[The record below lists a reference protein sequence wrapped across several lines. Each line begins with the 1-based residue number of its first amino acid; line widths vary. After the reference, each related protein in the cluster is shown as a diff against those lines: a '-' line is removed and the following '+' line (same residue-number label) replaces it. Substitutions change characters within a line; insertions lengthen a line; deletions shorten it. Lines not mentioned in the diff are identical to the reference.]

1 MEIEPKEE
9 ILDESNQIDGELSQ
23 DGSIE
28 LNDKTVEELKKI
40 AKEKNIKGY
49 STLSKNELIEAIR
62 ATK

>member
-1 MEIEPKEE
+1 MDIEPKEE
-9 ILDESNQIDGELSQ
+9 ILEESNQIEGELSQ
-23 DGSIE
+23 DGSVE
-28 LNDKTVEELKKI
+28 LNEKTVEELKKI

>member
-9 ILDESNQIDGELSQ
+9 ILEESNPIEGELSQ
-23 DGSIE
+23 DGSVE
-28 LNDKTVEELKKI
+28 LNEKTVEELKKI

>member
-1 MEIEPKEE
+1 MVE
-9 ILDESNQIDGELSQ
+9 ESNSIDSEISPDNSL
-23 DGSIE
+23 E

>member
-1 MEIEPKEE
+1 MIEE
-9 ILDESNQIDGELSQ
+9 LNQIESDLSK
-23 DGSIE
+23 DKLLS

-62 ATK
+62 ATE

>member
-9 ILDESNQIDGELSQ
+9 ILEESNQIDSELSQ

>member
-23 DGSIE
+23 DDSIE

>member
-49 STLSKNELIEAIR
+49 SSLSKNELIEAIR

>member
-9 ILDESNQIDGELSQ
+9 ILEESNQIEGELSQ
-23 DGSIE
+23 GGSVE
-28 LNDKTVEELKKI
+28 LNEKTVEELKKI

>member
-1 MEIEPKEE
+1 MGE
-9 ILDESNQIDGELSQ
+9 ESNPIDSEISSDNLL
-23 DGSIE
+23 E

-62 ATK
+62 ATE

>member
-1 MEIEPKEE
+1 ME
-9 ILDESNQIDGELSQ
+9 GELSQ
-23 DGSIE
+23 GGSVE
-28 LNDKTVEELKKI
+28 LNEKTVEELKKI

>member
-9 ILDESNQIDGELSQ
+9 ILEESNQIEGELSQ
-23 DGSIE
+23 DGSVE
-28 LNDKTVEELKKI
+28 LNEKTVEELKKI

>member
-1 MEIEPKEE
+1 ME
-9 ILDESNQIDGELSQ
+9 GELSQ
-23 DGSIE
+23 DGSVE

-62 ATK
+62 ATE

>member
-9 ILDESNQIDGELSQ
+9 ILEESNQIEGELSQ
-23 DGSIE
+23 DGSVE

-62 ATK
+62 ATE